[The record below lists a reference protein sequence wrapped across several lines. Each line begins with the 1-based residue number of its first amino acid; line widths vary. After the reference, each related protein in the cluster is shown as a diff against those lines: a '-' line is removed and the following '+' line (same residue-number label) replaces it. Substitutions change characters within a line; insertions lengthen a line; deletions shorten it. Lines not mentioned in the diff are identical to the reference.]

1 MINEIDLKINFID
14 EKYQSEFD
22 EQVRKE
28 QIITMSDHYTQTIRD
43 IGTIRYFFGGYRDGV
58 DWDGHYLV
66 NAFFSEENS
75 IGLSVFNPISRLLKS
90 KKFYDQFKRD
100 LRDYIEFLNR
110 NSKNIG
116 DPVFSTKN
124 IEQIV
129 RNAEYADHR
138 RVFDDL

>member
-1 MINEIDLKINFID
+1 MINEIDLKINFTN
-14 EKYQSEFD
+14 EKYQKEFD

-28 QIITMSDHYTQTIRD
+28 QIMTMSDHYIQTIRD

-75 IGLSVFNPISRLLKS
+75 IGLSIFNSVSRLMKS
-90 KKFYDQFKRD
+90 KKFYDQFKID
-100 LRDYIEFLNR
+100 LRDYIEFLNH
-110 NSKNIG
+110 NSKSIG

-129 RNAEYADHR
+129 QNAEYADHS
-138 RVFDDL
+138 RVFND